1 MYVKYA
7 MLYRTG
13 STEYTGIQQA
23 CTLLGI
29 VPLGTLPGRS
39 WDQPASQVKRDDGAM
54 CLNER
59 SSWYLFNWNA
69 ESLVLYSNLD

>member
-23 CTLLGI
+23 YTMLGI
-29 VPLGTLPGRS
+29 ALLDTPPGPS
-39 WDQPASQVKRDDGAM
+39 GDQPASQVKRDDGAM
-54 CLNER
+54 RLNER

>member
-1 MYVKYA
+1 MYAKYT

-13 STEYTGIQQA
+13 STKHTGIQQA
-23 CTLLGI
+23 YTLLGI
-29 VPLGTLPGRS
+29 ALLDTPWPS
-39 WDQPASQVKRDDGAM
+39 CDQQASQAKRNNSVM
-54 CLNER
+54 RLNER